1 VIARSID
8 CFRFSK
14 TQFFSLLSKEYDQ
27 LKNDPAVKHPEK
39 YMLQKHR
46 KAGQFQGCFAE
57 SKWGGKR
64 KREQWDLFCD
74 IAPKQARR
82 CSELPNIVKNLL
94 NVGKFKHTNGKHKE
108 SDGIRRLP
116 APLAYAWESLLIER
130 MQLGEEVTSDFAQNV
145 FMQMVEEWNSK
156 ITDLAAD
163 LRASV
168 GPSILAKH
176 DEAIQDEAS
185 DEMVSEAQSQAAAEV
200 ERALSCL
207 QTCNISKNLRG
218 IQFLGH
224 SAGL

>member
-1 VIARSID
+1 MIARSID

-94 NVGKFKHTNGKHKE
+94 NVGKLKHTNGKHKE

-116 APLAYAWESLLIER
+116 APLAYAWHSRVILLR
-130 MQLGEEVTSDFAQNV
+130 MCSCKWWKNGIPKLQIWQL
-145 FMQMVEEWNSK
+145 
-156 ITDLAAD
+156 I
-163 LRASV
+163 
-168 GPSILAKH
+168 
-176 DEAIQDEAS
+176 
-185 DEMVSEAQSQAAAEV
+185 
-200 ERALSCL
+200 
-207 QTCNISKNLRG
+207 
-218 IQFLGH
+218 
-224 SAGL
+224 